1 MIRINLLKSEQ
12 KKKSI
17 SIDLTALKSLKV
29 QDLLKVN
36 SLYYAGAFLWIV
48 VILAAGY
55 YFKLN
60 QDKEN
65 LRRKLEELNAEKS
78 RLQAQSKRFLEQK
91 KSLEAEIARLKAQIQ
106 DIDKSKDIIV
116 GLKSYYNPFNN
127 SLDLYTLSLP
137 KTSWV
142 NNYNAKLS
150 MEKPIQEGK

>member
-78 RLQAQSKRFLEQK
+78 RLQAQSKRFFGAKEIFGSRNCTF
-91 KSLEAEIARLKAQIQ
+91 KSSNTR
-106 DIDKSKDIIV
+106 
-116 GLKSYYNPFNN
+116 YR
-127 SLDLYTLSLP
+127 
-137 KTSWV
+137 
-142 NNYNAKLS
+142 
-150 MEKPIQEGK
+150 

>member
-116 GLKSYYNPFNN
+116 GLCF
-127 SLDLYTLSLP
+127 LCFL
-137 KTSWV
+137 
-142 NNYNAKLS
+142 
-150 MEKPIQEGK
+150 

>member
-12 KKKSI
+12 KKKSL

-91 KSLEAEIARLKAQIQ
+91 KSLEAEIAR
-106 DIDKSKDIIV
+106 D
-116 GLKSYYNPFNN
+116 N
-127 SLDLYTLSLP
+127 SL
-137 KTSWV
+137 
-142 NNYNAKLS
+142 
-150 MEKPIQEGK
+150 